1 MNMGLLYLWSKRSI
15 PTYAWRG
22 FHWFIIA
29 YDIYH
34 EPALASRAVLDVES
48 ECDVDMAELEE
59 MWGEV
64 MFD

>member
-1 MNMGLLYLWSKRSI
+1 MPPNTQCSDR
-15 PTYAWRG
+15 RG